1 MLSMLQQYI
10 SLKNDID
17 APESSRGFKRY
28 EVIAKLYLLL
38 NKLSEDQLI
47 TLLKLLL
54 RNKMVDYLF
63 KLTIDLSDTQRLVLM
78 KQLKQITSKTSR
90 YDRRK
95 FIRKNCLINAKLS
108 VANKIL
114 ACFILDI
121 SPYGAFVDTSDGILV
136 GQTAKLMFSYPNNRE
151 RLILSAE
158 IAWCEN
164 QGAGMKFSR
173 LTSKQLDL
181 IRAFAENGQTVY
193 EIKSC

>member
-1 MLSMLQQYI
+1 MLSTLQHYI
-10 SLKNDID
+10 SLKKDID
-17 APESSRGFKRY
+17 VQSYSQGSKRY

-54 RNKMVDYLF
+54 RNKIVDYLF

-95 FIRKNCLINAKLS
+95 FIRKNCLINAKIS

-114 ACFILDI
+114 VCFILDI
-121 SPYGAFVDTSDGILV
+121 SPYGAFVDTSEGILV
-136 GQTAKLMFSYPNNRE
+136 GQAAKVMFSSPYNRE

-164 QGAGMKFSR
+164 QGAGLQFSR
-173 LTSKQLDL
+173 LTAKQLDL
-181 IRAFAENGQTVY
+181 IRAFTENRQKVY